1 VIRLR
6 RPRVVFATVILGAL
20 MIYRLA
26 GPEVVARIMSIEAYE
41 EDQSAV
47 SRLES
52 WKAGFAIILDHPLL
66 GIGPGNYGRFSN
78 VYNEQVKE
86 GLVAHNEFI
95 ETAAESGIPAVI
107 VLIAMITVLFRNTRW
122 VRKRT
127 WDAPERRWA
136 YYHAAMIESAMV
148 TYLVGAMFASLP
160 FFEIFYLLLA
170 LSVILRRVVAGL
182 APAVEPAPAAS
193 GTGAAD
199 IANRA
204 WWRRGVGAPKAV

>member
-1 VIRLR
+1 DRNLFGYMLAIGIPICLFTAVAERVPWLRWPAVAALPFLSNAVMLTFGRAAFLGMITGSLFAVIRLR
-6 RPRVVFATVILGAL
+6 RPRIVLATVILGGL

-26 GPEVVARIMSIEAYE
+26 GPEVVNRIMTIEAYE

-95 ETAAESGIPAVI
+95 ETAAESGIPAAL
-107 VLIAMITVLFRNTRW
+107 VLISMIV
-122 VRKRT
+122 
-127 WDAPERRWA
+127 
-136 YYHAAMIESAMV
+136 
-148 TYLVGAMFASLP
+148 
-160 FFEIFYLLLA
+160 
-170 LSVILRRVVAGL
+170 
-182 APAVEPAPAAS
+182 
-193 GTGAAD
+193 
-199 IANRA
+199 
-204 WWRRGVGAPKAV
+204 